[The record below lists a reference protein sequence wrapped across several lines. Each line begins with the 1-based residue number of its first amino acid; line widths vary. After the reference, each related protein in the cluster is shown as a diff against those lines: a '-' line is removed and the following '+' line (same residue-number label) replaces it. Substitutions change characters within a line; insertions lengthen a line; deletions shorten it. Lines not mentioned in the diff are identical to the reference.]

1 MLDERATLLGL
12 QEMNLWVREAI
23 LSGELESGMR
33 HPNRLD
39 LSVELDETHARV
51 HEIADDRATKVG
63 WLSRRLIR
71 VAGVLIDLGMSVVG
85 QNPLTGVDR
94 QHESREARSLYL
106 SALQLT
112 RALRLRFVGRAT

>member
-23 LSGELESGMR
+23 LSEELESGMR

-39 LSVELDETHARV
+39 LSVELDETHERV
-51 HEIADDRATKVG
+51 HEIADDRATEVG

-85 QNPLTGVDR
+85 QNPPTGVDR
-94 QHESREARSLYL
+94 QHESRDAWSLYL